1 MTIPNN
7 VITDIHD
14 WCFVSGK
21 VNALE
26 SSLFT
31 QQYFEKLMETNT
43 VDDILKHI
51 ANSKLKDY

>member
-1 MTIPNN
+1 MYIDEDTL
-7 VITDIHD
+7 VDTHD

-31 QQYFEKLMETNT
+31 QQYF
-43 VDDILKHI
+43 
-51 ANSKLKDY
+51 